1 MNCRINLYDT
11 IVNKQLMVRVYDLD
25 DEGRKAMVQ
34 ASISGNTELL
44 EVEVDRLT
52 ITPVDIFIPGVPLTD
67 MYHEVNVRILDSE
80 GKFVHDTDTRM
91 IKLGKS
97 A

>member
-1 MNCRINLYDT
+1 MNCRISLYDT

-34 ASISGNTELL
+34 ASISGNTKLL

-52 ITPVDIFIPGVPLTD
+52 ITPVDIFIPGVPLTE

-80 GKFVHDTDTRM
+80 GKHVHDTDTRM
-91 IKLGKS
+91 IKLGKT